1 MIKMIKQVFALSCL
15 KALFDNDEL
24 HSGPTKRGWEI
35 INEEYNS
42 SK

>member
-1 MIKMIKQVFALSCL
+1 MEMIKQVFVLSCL
-15 KALFDNDEL
+15 RALFDNDEL

-35 INEEYNS
+35 INEKYNY

>member
-1 MIKMIKQVFALSCL
+1 MEMIKSVFALSCL
-15 KALFDNDEL
+15 KALFNNDEL

-35 INEEYNS
+35 INEKCNS